1 MAYFGSILW
10 CFCAMDLFRNRKR
23 NGIMEK
29 AGKRILT
36 KLFEKLL
43 LSWHFD
49 DNSLT
54 NGLQTSQPNVL
65 EWETAEIQGS
75 TTRMPGMETD
85 RPCKYTKNCWV
96 FITFT
101 EHGFFSS
108 LKTYQFCI
116 SYWLYSK
123 YTFLWLGTLFKIS
136 CQFFLDDS
144 WNICSIHSQI
154 GEPGN

>member
-1 MAYFGSILW
+1 
-10 CFCAMDLFRNRKR
+10 
-23 NGIMEK
+23 MEK

-65 EWETAEIQGS
+65 ERETAEIQGS

-85 RPCKYTKNCWV
+85 RPCKYTKNC
-96 FITFT
+96 
-101 EHGFFSS
+101 
-108 LKTYQFCI
+108 
-116 SYWLYSK
+116 
-123 YTFLWLGTLFKIS
+123 
-136 CQFFLDDS
+136 
-144 WNICSIHSQI
+144 
-154 GEPGN
+154 

>member
-1 MAYFGSILW
+1 
-10 CFCAMDLFRNRKR
+10 
-23 NGIMEK
+23 MEK

-43 LSWHFD
+43 LSWHFG

-85 RPCKYTKNCWV
+85 RPCKY
-96 FITFT
+96 
-101 EHGFFSS
+101 
-108 LKTYQFCI
+108 Q
-116 SYWLYSK
+116 
-123 YTFLWLGTLFKIS
+123 KIAEY
-136 CQFFLDDS
+136 L
-144 WNICSIHSQI
+144 
-154 GEPGN
+154 

>member
-1 MAYFGSILW
+1 
-10 CFCAMDLFRNRKR
+10 MDLFRNRKR

-65 EWETAEIQGS
+65 E
-75 TTRMPGMETD
+75 
-85 RPCKYTKNCWV
+85 
-96 FITFT
+96 
-101 EHGFFSS
+101 
-108 LKTYQFCI
+108 
-116 SYWLYSK
+116 
-123 YTFLWLGTLFKIS
+123 
-136 CQFFLDDS
+136 
-144 WNICSIHSQI
+144 
-154 GEPGN
+154 